1 MLESYLSILFLLS
14 SIYGYSG
21 LLKNA
26 LNKSKKFYGIDFI
39 YGLLFL
45 TVISIFLNLI
55 FPLKYFPVFFLSIG
69 FFYF

>member
-39 YGLLFL
+39 YGLFS

-55 FPLKYFPVFFLSIG
+55 FPLKYFQY
-69 FFYF
+69 FFYQ